1 MNNLISDIEAEL
13 SKLDLRS
20 DLRKYINGFVQLEDY
35 SIKKA
40 LFIQT
45 ENFYEDIIEVCE
57 KFSTNDLIV
66 VPYDLDIRSYV
77 DLKDQIKFNSPIIDK
92 NIKFFITDG
101 NSAVVFL
108 KENTMPSIK
117 IFKETLFL

>member
-101 NSAVVFL
+101 NSAVLFL
-108 KENTMPSIK
+108 KENTIPSIK

>member
-13 SKLDLRS
+13 SKLDLRY

-108 KENTMPSIK
+108 KENTIPSIK

>member
-57 KFSTNDLIV
+57 KFSTNDLIER
-66 VPYDLDIRSYV
+66 LARC
-77 DLKDQIKFNSPIIDK
+77 
-92 NIKFFITDG
+92 
-101 NSAVVFL
+101 SA
-108 KENTMPSIK
+108 
-117 IFKETLFL
+117 

>member
-1 MNNLISDIEAEL
+1 MNNLISDIEDEL

-77 DLKDQIKFNSPIIDK
+77 DLKDQIKFNSPVIDK

-108 KENTMPSIK
+108 KENTIPSIK

>member
-108 KENTMPSIK
+108 KENTIPSIK

>member
-40 LFIQT
+40 LFMQT